1 MMKLAP
7 ELVRTS
13 NPVLSEA
20 QHAPAGLR
28 RPPHAPAGLRRPPH
42 APAGLRRPPHSPAG
56 LRRPPLSTQKEIVCQ
71 TRVSQTRKANIV

>member
-42 APAGLRRPPHSPAG
+42 APAGLRRPP
-56 LRRPPLSTQKEIVCQ
+56 LSTQKEIVCQ
-71 TRVSQTRKANIV
+71 NRVSSKTVI